1 MPEVQVKLRGWQVA
15 VAAVVLAGVVA
26 VRLVTFNDKK
36 DDRALVQNIEMQL
49 MSEYYPDEAARLRAA
64 YESGDVEATRKAL
77 DSAVSTMCNIDSIRA
92 SYPLFDFSTPKDVV
106 VKVTYSLID
115 MNRAET
121 VLRKV
126 VVVCGSFSR
135 LAFIFLI
142 ATAASLV
149 LTRLMPCF

>member
-26 VRLVTFNDKK
+26 VRLVTFSDKK

-64 YESGDVEATRKAL
+64 YESGDVEATQKVL

-115 MNRAET
+115 SSGPRATET
-121 VLRKV
+121 VYYLYSHGAIGNIWSYQYKTTSV
-126 VVVCGSFSR
+126 SYY
-135 LAFIFLI
+135 LNFL
-142 ATAASLV
+142 
-149 LTRLMPCF
+149 